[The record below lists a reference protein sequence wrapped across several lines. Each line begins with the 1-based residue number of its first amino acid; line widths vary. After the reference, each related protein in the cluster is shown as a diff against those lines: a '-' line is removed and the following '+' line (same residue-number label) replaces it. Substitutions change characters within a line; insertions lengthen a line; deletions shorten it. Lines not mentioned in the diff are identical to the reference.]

1 MKTFEKIMKITTWMA
16 WAAFVYGLV
25 TLEKPS
31 GASILCLIF
40 SATWLTTG
48 IFMKEELA
56 KDGERKCS

>member
-1 MKTFEKIMKITTWMA
+1 MKAFEKFLKITTWLA

-31 GASILCLIF
+31 AASILCLIF

-56 KDGERKCS
+56 GDDA

>member
-1 MKTFEKIMKITTWMA
+1 MKTFEKFLKVTTWLA

-48 IFMKEELA
+48 TLLKDELA
-56 KDGERKCS
+56 GDDA